1 MEQVT
6 TGGDGL
12 EPTREQ
18 ARSRVEQAEQV
29 EQVEQVEQEQL
40 SQRLLLVE
48 EATNEFV
55 CTRAEQRLHGTWTD
69 LKMANHPLVTTTCSS
84 SSPGFQVGLDGGAWR
99 LDRPPQASESVLLV
113 SICNVGRQRPRL
125 FFYASSA
132 LPSSIHADKSPRQ
145 RVRQQSNT
153 AKPRLRLSSA

>member
-29 EQVEQVEQEQL
+29 EQVEQEQL
-40 SQRLLLVE
+40 SQSLLLVE

-55 CTRAEQRLHGTWTD
+55 CTRAEQRLHGTGTD
-69 LKMANHPLVTTTCSS
+69 E
-84 SSPGFQVGLDGGAWR
+84 R
-99 LDRPPQASESVLLV
+99 
-113 SICNVGRQRPRL
+113 
-125 FFYASSA
+125 
-132 LPSSIHADKSPRQ
+132 
-145 RVRQQSNT
+145 
-153 AKPRLRLSSA
+153 